1 MPSYSSYM
9 RQMSVLDKDD
19 DITWITVKGN
29 HIPIKKGQSK
39 EDAVKEFLESKKS
52 GSSKSDKGATS
63 KSAPAKSESKSAGTK
78 TKKEYPHEFETG
90 RKNALA
96 NPLTYNHR
104 YTQKSKAAAY
114 KEYQETAGKKS
125 DNGGSKGNFNLK
137 KTYGDLWDKHK
148 IESGSALYED
158 DTKAMKVFN
167 DLESELKKHGINE
180 LSDDVYNDL
189 EDNNY
194 HSLNMMLSLSGKF
207 GKEKQKNAL
216 EMIERLESKGYKGSS
231 FSTSVAKKMSQ
242 GDLPK
247 VDSEIKEAFEDFP
260 KFKIKKDY
268 AVAENDNKRVVV
280 EKYSDGVIG
289 VTTETEG
296 GELLNSAE
304 FKSWE
309 SAATY
314 ANKQRILHKI
324 SLGEDK

>member
-1 MPSYSSYM
+1 MPSYSSYK

-52 GSSKSDKGATS
+52 DSSKSDKGATS

-78 TKKEYPHEFETG
+78 TKKEYPHEFETV

-137 KTYGDLWDKHK
+137 KTYSDLWDKHK

-167 DLESELKKHGINE
+167 DLESELKKHGVNE

-216 EMIERLESKGYKGSS
+216 AQIERWEKNGYKGSS
-231 FSTSVAKKMSQ
+231 FSTSVAKKMAQ
-242 GDLPK
+242 GE
-247 VDSEIKEAFEDFP
+247 SESESEK
-260 KFKIKKDY
+260 
-268 AVAENDNKRVVV
+268 V
-280 EKYSDGVIG
+280 EKPK
-289 VTTETEG
+289 E
-296 GELLNSAE
+296 
-304 FKSWE
+304 KSTKSNVHRVDPKKWNDPR
-309 SAATY
+309 TDPWY
-314 ANKQRILHKI
+314 ALYN
-324 SLGEDK
+324 

>member
-1 MPSYSSYM
+1 MPSYSSYK

-78 TKKEYPHEFETG
+78 TKKEYPHEFETV

-167 DLESELKKHGINE
+167 DLESELKKHGVNE

-216 EMIERLESKGYKGSS
+216 AQIERWEKNGYKGSS
-231 FSTSVAKKMSQ
+231 FSTSVAKKMAQ
-242 GDLPK
+242 GE
-247 VDSEIKEAFEDFP
+247 SESESEK
-260 KFKIKKDY
+260 
-268 AVAENDNKRVVV
+268 V
-280 EKYSDGVIG
+280 EKPK
-289 VTTETEG
+289 E
-296 GELLNSAE
+296 NSTK
-304 FKSWE
+304 KSSVHWVDPNKWNDPR
-309 SAATY
+309 TDPWY
-314 ANKQRILHKI
+314 ALYN
-324 SLGEDK
+324 

>member
-39 EDAVKEFLESKKS
+39 GDAVKEFFESKKS
-52 GSSKSDKGATS
+52 GGG
-63 KSAPAKSESKSAGTK
+63 KSE
-78 TKKEYPHEFETG
+78 
-90 RKNALA
+90 N
-96 NPLTYNHR
+96 
-104 YTQKSKAAAY
+104 
-114 KEYQETAGKKS
+114 KS
-125 DNGGSKGNFNLK
+125 DNGGSKRKFNLK
-137 KTYGDLWDKHK
+137 KVYGDLWDKHK
-148 IESGSALYED
+148 IDSGSALYED
-158 DTKAMKVFN
+158 DNKAMKVFN
-167 DLESELKKHGINE
+167 DLESELKKQGINE
-180 LSDDVYNDL
+180 FSDDVYSDL
-189 EDNNY
+189 EENNF
-194 HSLNMMLSLSGKF
+194 HSLNMMLSLSGKY

>member
-39 EDAVKEFLESKKS
+39 GDAVKEFFESKKS
-52 GSSKSDKGATS
+52 GEKKTT
-63 KSAPAKSESKSAGTK
+63 AKS
-78 TKKEYPHEFETG
+78 
-90 RKNALA
+90 
-96 NPLTYNHR
+96 
-104 YTQKSKAAAY
+104 TQKKD
-114 KEYQETAGKKS
+114 K
-125 DNGGSKGNFNLK
+125 DGS
-137 KTYGDLWDKHK
+137 
-148 IESGSALYED
+148 
-158 DTKAMKVFN
+158 
-167 DLESELKKHGINE
+167 
-180 LSDDVYNDL
+180 
-189 EDNNY
+189 
-194 HSLNMMLSLSGKF
+194 
-207 GKEKQKNAL
+207 
-216 EMIERLESKGYKGSS
+216 KGSS
-231 FSTSVAKKMSQ
+231 FSISVAKKMAQ
-242 GDLPK
+242 GDSPK